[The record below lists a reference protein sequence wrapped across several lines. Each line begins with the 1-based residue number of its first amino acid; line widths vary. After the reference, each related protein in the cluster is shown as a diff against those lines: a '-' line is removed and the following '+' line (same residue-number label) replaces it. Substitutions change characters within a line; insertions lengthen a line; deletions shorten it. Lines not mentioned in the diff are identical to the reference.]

1 MGKLIKTTFK
11 ILIFFVSWIAISV
24 LIPIPEGVSD
34 VWWRFIAELVP
45 FLAIVI
51 LTYVFNSFEKDRL
64 YIMYFEKPFKQTLSG
79 ILLGLIWFFIPFLL
93 LNSIGYFKIID
104 KNYINLLGIWIVSAF
119 INTIMQEFLV
129 RGYIYQLL
137 KREYNIMIATIVS
150 TLLFTFMHGGAFEA
164 GPIAV
169 VNVLTMSLL
178 MTIILE
184 YTNSL
189 LMPTIMHFIWN
200 VMGGIIFGT
209 VSLAEDYPHLYN
221 IKIIGNQL
229 VSGGSFKM
237 EGSIFVCIVNIIM
250 IMIIY
255 YLYKRKN
262 KQTDINKIAPIS

>member
-1 MGKLIKTTFK
+1 MEKLIKTTFK

-24 LIPIPEGVSD
+24 LIPIPEGISD
-34 VWWRFIAELVP
+34 VWWRFIAELIP

-64 YIMYFEKPFKQTLSG
+64 SIMYFKKPFKQTLAG
-79 ILLGLIWFFIPFLL
+79 ILLGLIWFFTPFLL
-93 LNSIGYFKIID
+93 LNSLGYFEITD
-104 KNYINLLGIWIVSAF
+104 KNYINMLGIWIVSAF

-137 KREYNIMIATIVS
+137 KREYNIIIATIVS

-184 YTNSL
+184 YSNSL
-189 LMPTIMHFIWN
+189 VIPIIVHFIWN
-200 VMGGIIFGT
+200 SLGGIIFGT
-209 VSLAEDYPHLYN
+209 VSLADDYPHLYN
-221 IKIIGNQL
+221 IEITGNPII
-229 VSGGSFKM
+229 SGGSFKM
-237 EGSIFVCIVNIIM
+237 EGSIFVFIINIIM
-250 IMIIY
+250 IGISY
-255 YLYKRKN
+255 YLYKKREI
-262 KQTDINKIAPIS
+262 TI

>member
-1 MGKLIKTTFK
+1 MKKITKTILKT
-11 ILIFFVSWIAISV
+11 LIFFISWLVLAV
-24 LIPIPEGVSD
+24 LIPIPNDISD
-34 VWWRFIAELVP
+34 NWWRFLAELIP
-45 FLAIVI
+45 FLAIVF
-51 LTYVFNSFEKDRL
+51 LTYIFSKFEKNRL
-64 YIMYFEKPFKQTLSG
+64 FILHFENPIKQTLAG

-93 LNSIGYFKIID
+93 LNSLGYLEITD
-104 KNYINLLGIWIVSAF
+104 KNYINMLSIWIVSAF
-119 INTIMQEFLV
+119 INTIMQELLV

-137 KREYNIMIATIVS
+137 KKEYNIMIATIVS

-164 GPIAV
+164 GPMAV

-221 IKIIGNQL
+221 IKITGNSII
-229 VSGGSFKM
+229 SGGIFKM
-237 EGSIFVCIVNIIM
+237 EGSIFVFLTNIILILIFYRM
-250 IMIIY
+250 
-255 YLYKRKN
+255 YKK
-262 KQTDINKIAPIS
+262 K

>member
-1 MGKLIKTTFK
+1 MKTLIKIAFK

-24 LIPIPEGVSD
+24 LVPIPEGISD

-51 LTYVFNSFEKDRL
+51 LTYVFNKLEKNSLSILNFEKT
-64 YIMYFEKPFKQTLSG
+64 IKQTLAG

-93 LNSIGYFKIID
+93 LNSLGYFKIID

-137 KREYNIMIATIVS
+137 KREYNIMIAAIVS

-189 LMPTIMHFIWN
+189 LMPIIMHFIWN

-221 IKIIGNQL
+221 IEITGNTII
-229 VSGGSFKM
+229 SGGSFKM
-237 EGSIFVCIVNIIM
+237 EGSIFVFIINIIM
-250 IMIIY
+250 IGIAY
-255 YLYKRKN
+255 YLYKKREI
-262 KQTDINKIAPIS
+262 TI

>member
-1 MGKLIKTTFK
+1 MEKLIKTTFK

-24 LIPIPEGVSD
+24 LVPIPEGISD

-64 YIMYFEKPFKQTLSG
+64 SIMYFEKPFKQILSG

-93 LNSIGYFKIID
+93 LSSLGYLEITN
-104 KNYINLLGIWIVSAF
+104 KNYIDMLGIWIVSAF

-184 YTNSL
+184 YSNSL
-189 LMPTIMHFIWN
+189 VIPIIVHFIWN
-200 VMGGIIFGT
+200 SLGGIIFGT
-209 VSLAEDYPHLYN
+209 VSLADDYPHLYN
-221 IKIIGNQL
+221 IEITGNPII
-229 VSGGSFKM
+229 SGGSFKM
-237 EGSIFVCIVNIIM
+237 EGSIFVFIINIIM
-250 IMIIY
+250 IGISY
-255 YLYKRKN
+255 YLYKKREI
-262 KQTDINKIAPIS
+262 TI

>member
-1 MGKLIKTTFK
+1 MKTSIKTTLEL
-11 ILIFFVSWIAISV
+11 LIFFVSWIAISV
-24 LIPIPEGVSD
+24 LVPIPEGISD
-34 VWWRFIAELVP
+34 IWWRFLAELIP
-45 FLAIVI
+45 FLAIVF
-51 LTYVFNSFEKDRL
+51 LTYIFSKFEKNRL
-64 YIMYFEKPFKQTLSG
+64 SILHFENPIKQTLAG

-93 LNSIGYFKIID
+93 LNSLGYLEITD
-104 KNYINLLGIWIVSAF
+104 KNYINMLSIWIVSAF
-119 INTIMQEFLV
+119 INTVMQEFLA
-129 RGYIYQLL
+129 RGYIYRLL
-137 KREYNIMIATIVS
+137 KKEYNIMIATIIS
-150 TLLFTFMHGGAFEA
+150 TLLFTLMHGGAFEA
-164 GPIAV
+164 GPTAV
-169 VNVLTMSLL
+169 INVITMSLL

-189 LMPTIMHFIWN
+189 LMPIIMHFIWN

-221 IKIIGNQL
+221 IKIIGNKL